1 MQSCSNEF
9 FAKISNPKMSNNPIK
24 VSFPW
29 YLLLF
34 LEADFDSSYADVAY
48 LTEIEEL
55 IFYTIQLKIVP

>member
-1 MQSCSNEF
+1 
-9 FAKISNPKMSNNPIK
+9 MSNNPIK

-34 LEADFDSSYADVAY
+34 LDADFDSSYADVAY

>member
-1 MQSCSNEF
+1 
-9 FAKISNPKMSNNPIK
+9 MSNNPIN

-34 LEADFDSSYADVAY
+34 FEADFDSSYADVAY